1 MDRRDK
7 AGAKG
12 WKIMEDRWV
21 REFRDQP
28 RHSGIF
34 LDFDGTISDI
44 APTPGGAALH
54 PRAAEILPRLAR
66 HYPLCVLSGR
76 RAADVASLVG
86 LPRIHYV
93 GVHGM
98 EWLEGDEP
106 RLDPE
111 VLPYLPALDRA
122 RAEIREVLPGLPGVN
137 LEDKVASLTLHF
149 REAPRS
155 EEQAVRLAEGLAL
168 RLGLRARRGRRSVEI
183 RPPVEIDKGTVII
196 RLARGWKLRRA
207 LFAGDDLTDVDGFRG
222 LRYLMREG
230 GFQGVA
236 VAVLSEETPV
246 ELEAVADLTVRGPE
260 GLLNLLTGLLLD

>member
-1 MDRRDK
+1 MND
-7 AGAKG
+7 
-12 WKIMEDRWV
+12 WV
-21 REFRDQP
+21 TEFRNDP

-44 APTPGGAALH
+44 APSPRGAVLH
-54 PRAAEILPRLAR
+54 PRAADLLPRLAR

-76 RAADVASLVG
+76 RVADVASLVG
-86 LPRIHYV
+86 LPHIHYV

-122 RAEIREVLPGLPGVN
+122 RAEIREILPGLPGVI
-137 LEDKVASLTLHF
+137 LEDKMASLTLHF
-149 REAPRS
+149 REAPHS
-155 EEQAVRLAEGLAL
+155 EEQVVHLGESLAL
-168 RLGLRARRGRRSVEI
+168 RLGLGLKRGRKSVEI

-196 RLARGWKLRRA
+196 RLSRGWKLRRG

-230 GFQGVA
+230 GFEGVA
-236 VAVLSEETPV
+236 VAVLSGETPV
-246 ELEAVADLTVRGPE
+246 ELEAVADLSVRGPE
-260 GLLNLLTGLLLD
+260 GLLELLSRLAVD

>member
-1 MDRRDK
+1 MESTWTRD
-7 AGAKG
+7 
-12 WKIMEDRWV
+12 
-21 REFRDQP
+21 FRNDP

-44 APTPGGAALH
+44 APSPGGAVLH
-54 PRAAEILPRLAR
+54 PRAAELLPRLAR
-66 HYPLCVLSGR
+66 HYPLCILSGR

-86 LPRIHYV
+86 MPHVHYV
-93 GVHGM
+93 GIHGM

-106 RLDPE
+106 RLDSE
-111 VLPYLPALDRA
+111 ILPYLPILDRA
-122 RAEIREVLPGLPGVN
+122 RGEIREVLPGLPGVT

-168 RLGLRARRGRRSVEI
+168 RLGLRVRRGRRSVEI

-196 RLARGWKLRRA
+196 RLARGWKLRRG

-222 LRYLMREG
+222 LRHLMREG
-230 GFQGVA
+230 GFEGVA

-246 ELEAVADLTVRGPE
+246 ELEAVADLTVQGPE
-260 GLLNLLTGLLLD
+260 GLLDLLTELVVD